1 MILPKRLFFLI
12 LTIPCADCNG
22 DYIHELTLLKSSK
35 NAGFGQCGRGRGESS
50 IKPDMA

>member
-1 MILPKRLFFLI
+1 MHRNWSWFDGDSKRL
-12 LTIPCADCNG
+12 DG